1 MRTFNLW
8 GPCIFIDH

>member
-8 GPCIFIDH
+8 GPCVFIEY